1 MKLLDAY
8 LKVAENLK
16 ELLGDEVLLVISDK
30 EKYVWYKPA
39 IDIDLNIYPGM
50 PVPQGSVSRMVL
62 DSKKRVEIYVPLEKS
77 AFGKPYLCKAMPIIE
92 DGEIQGVI
100 ALVTST
106 EKRDLV
112 QKAIVNLENSIKEI
126 NEAAEEL
133 ARSASNFSGEFAAL
147 AQRAGVISNDATEI
161 RQLVDLIN
169 SIADKTHILG
179 LNAAIEAARVGNQ
192 GKGFAV
198 VAEEIRKLAQQS
210 KFAVKDIAGKI
221 EKILGEI
228 LALAQSIEE
237 FSGLSEE
244 QTAISEELHS
254 TLNNLE
260 QMARELSR
268 LAEKF

>member
-1 MKLLDAY
+1 MRLLDAY

-16 ELLGDEVLLVISDK
+16 ELLGDEVLLAISDK
-30 EKYVWYKPA
+30 ENFIWYKPA
-39 IDIDLNIYPGM
+39 ADIDLNIYPGM
-50 PVPQGSVSRMVL
+50 PIPPDSIARQVL
-62 DSKKRVEIYVPLEKS
+62 DSKKRIETYVTQEKS
-77 AFGKPYLCKAMPIIE
+77 AFGKPYICKAMPIIE

-100 ALVTST
+100 VLDTST

-112 QKAIVNLENSIKEI
+112 QRAIGELESSIKEI
-126 NEAAEEL
+126 NKAAEEL
-133 ARSASNFSGEFAAL
+133 SSSATNFSGEFAAL
-147 AQRAGVISNDATEI
+147 AQRAGVISNDANEI

-198 VAEEIRKLAQQS
+198 VAEEIRKLAQRS

>member
-1 MKLLDAY
+1 MRLLDAY
-8 LKVAENLK
+8 LKVADNLK

-30 EKYVWYKPA
+30 ENYIWYKPA

-50 PVPQGSVSRMVL
+50 PLPQGSISRKVL
-62 DSKKRVEIYVPLEKS
+62 DTKKRIETYVPLGKS
-77 AFGKPYLCKAMPIIE
+77 AFGKPYVAKAMPIME
-92 DGEIQGVI
+92 EGEIQGVI

-106 EKRDLV
+106 EKQDLV
-112 QKAIVNLENSIKEI
+112 QKAIGELESSIKEI
-126 NEAAEEL
+126 NTAAEEL
-133 ARSASNFSGEFAAL
+133 ASSASNFSGEFAAL
-147 AQRAGVISNDATEI
+147 AQRAGIISNDATDI

-169 SIADKTHILG
+169 SVADKTHILG

-210 KFAVKDIAGKI
+210 KFAVKDITGKI

-244 QTAISEELHS
+244 QTAVSEELNS
-254 TLNNLE
+254 TLHHLE
-260 QMARELSR
+260 HMATELSR